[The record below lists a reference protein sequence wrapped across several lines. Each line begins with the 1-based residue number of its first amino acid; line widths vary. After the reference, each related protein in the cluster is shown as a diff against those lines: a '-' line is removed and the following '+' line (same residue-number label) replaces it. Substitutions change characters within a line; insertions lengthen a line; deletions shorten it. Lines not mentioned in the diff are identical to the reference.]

1 MTTDNQTAQTEAQ
14 DLPVDD
20 MTQEKST
27 NDAQSVEAEE
37 IEETEEIK
45 EMESMEELGDIAQAK
60 ENDIQENSESP
71 ANMKKQLQEANDR
84 YLRLM
89 ADFENYKR
97 RMSAER
103 IQLMQSA
110 AKDLIIE
117 LLPVVDDLERGLE
130 AAGTPEPGSPAEAI
144 AKGVELIHNKLLHS
158 LKSRGLTSLDA
169 VASPFDAELHEAI
182 GQAPGKNGEVIAE
195 VEKGYT
201 LNGQVIRHSKVIVGA
216 E

>member
-1 MTTDNQTAQTEAQ
+1 MATDTQNTNENNLNETAASADIMDSNADAQ
-14 DLPVDD
+14 LSEDI
-20 MTQEKST
+20 
-27 NDAQSVEAEE
+27 QSVEAEE
-37 IEETEEIK
+37 IEEVSETEQEPEAPQPTEK
-45 EMESMEELGDIAQAK
+45 ANQADHTLKAQV
-60 ENDIQENSESP
+60 
-71 ANMKKQLQEANDR
+71 QEANDR

-117 LLPVVDDLERGLE
+117 LLPVMDDLERGLE
-130 AAGTPEPGSPAEAI
+130 AAGTPEPNSPAEAI
-144 AKGVELIHNKLLHS
+144 AKGVQLIHHKLLHS
-158 LKSRGLTSLDA
+158 LKSRGLSPLEATSK
-169 VASPFDAELHEAI
+169 PFDAELHEAI

-195 VEKGYT
+195 VEKGYS